1 MYYLYILKCADG
13 TLYTGITTD
22 LRRRTMEHNGKGQ
35 KPGAKYTASR
45 WPVKVVY
52 RKKFKNRS
60 MALKEEMRIKK
71 LKRVNKLALIKFD

>member
-1 MYYLYILKCADG
+1 
-13 TLYTGITTD
+13 
-22 LRRRTMEHNGKGQ
+22 
-35 KPGAKYTASR
+35 
-45 WPVKVVY
+45 VKVVY